1 MESGEASPMVI
12 LEKLDLGRFSFLIA
26 IYILQIVFYGY
37 YPIGTDGTTYK
48 IPFVQSPFPA
58 KRNRMIF
65 NALYE
70 MHRFFPT

>member
-37 YPIGTDGTTYK
+37 YLVGYDGITYK
-48 IPFVQSPFPA
+48 FPLVFGHFSA
-58 KRNRMIF
+58 KR
-65 NALYE
+65 
-70 MHRFFPT
+70 TG